1 MCHREPA
8 ELIQPLH
15 QVRRN
20 RRNALE
26 SHQSSPYVMKQIGS
40 STRTGPDV
48 GGFDSQP
55 KTAGFT
61 AGASG

>member
-1 MCHREPA
+1 MCHGEPA

-40 STRTGPDV
+40 LTHTGPDV

-55 KTAGFT
+55 ETAGFT